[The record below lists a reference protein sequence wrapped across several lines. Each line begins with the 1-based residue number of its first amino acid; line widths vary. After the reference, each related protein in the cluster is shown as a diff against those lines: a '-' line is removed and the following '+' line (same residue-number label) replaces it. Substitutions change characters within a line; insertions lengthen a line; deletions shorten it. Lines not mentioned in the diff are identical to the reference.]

1 MQDRT
6 VQPANDFIR
15 PRRLLSY
22 QVGNMQNQGGRE
34 YQEDSFCFVNAT
46 DVTEIKTQGL
56 LALLADGMGGLEDG
70 KAVSET
76 ALQLLRE
83 EFLAMDRGGN
93 LAEQLMTAVRRT
105 DESLFY
111 RFSGRGGTTLVACL
125 IYREKLWFA
134 CVGDSY
140 LYLQREGELT
150 RLNAEQNQ
158 CHTQYAE
165 QIVQGNLD
173 PRAANE
179 ADGAQR
185 LSEFMGSGQI
195 GEMDAS
201 RRPLILRAGDQLLL
215 CSDGV
220 GGVLNQQELCDCLA
234 KPTPMQACQ
243 EIEREIVCR
252 NRAYQDN
259 FTAMVI
265 RCGY

>member
-93 LAEQLMTAVRRT
+93 LAEQL
-105 DESLFY
+105 
-111 RFSGRGGTTLVACL
+111 
-125 IYREKLWFA
+125 I
-134 CVGDSY
+134 
-140 LYLQREGELT
+140 
-150 RLNAEQNQ
+150 
-158 CHTQYAE
+158 
-165 QIVQGNLD
+165 
-173 PRAANE
+173 
-179 ADGAQR
+179 
-185 LSEFMGSGQI
+185 
-195 GEMDAS
+195 
-201 RRPLILRAGDQLLL
+201 
-215 CSDGV
+215 
-220 GGVLNQQELCDCLA
+220 
-234 KPTPMQACQ
+234 
-243 EIEREIVCR
+243 IERNSGLPVWG
-252 NRAYQDN
+252 
-259 FTAMVI
+259 TAI
-265 RCGY
+265 CTCSGKENLPG